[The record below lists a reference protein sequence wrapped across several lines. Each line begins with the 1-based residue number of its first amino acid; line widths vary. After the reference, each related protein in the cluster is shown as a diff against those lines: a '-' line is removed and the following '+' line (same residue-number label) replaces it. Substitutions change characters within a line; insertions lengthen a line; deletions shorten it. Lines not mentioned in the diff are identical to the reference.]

1 MMINKKGLTLIEL
14 MVTISILVI
23 LLGIGI
29 YSYNKYSIGRDV
41 ENDTYKI
48 YSFIGRVRTQAFT
61 EKTDYYVRLKDSFTL
76 LMDNDSDNAN
86 ILEELKLK
94 KSFSSTRN
102 EYHFNKNGFILDNG
116 SIKSDV
122 AADVQYNCVKIEGS
136 VYLGK
141 QDSGGNCVAK

>member
-1 MMINKKGLTLIEL
+1 MIRNYKGLTLIEL
-14 MVTISILVI
+14 LVTISILVI
-23 LLGIGI
+23 LLAIGI

-48 YSFIGRVRTQAFT
+48 YSFISRVRSQAFT
-61 EKTDYYVRLKDSFTL
+61 EKIDYYVRLNDSLTL
-76 LMDNDSDNAN
+76 VMDNDSDNTN
-86 ILEELKLK
+86 VLEELKLK
-94 KSFSSTRN
+94 RNFSSTKN

-122 AADVQYNCVKIEGS
+122 VADVQYNCVKIEGS